1 MRVSIRN
8 RPREL
13 LRWLPQATAIFFLSW
28 NGWTLVQAPDP
39 LHGISRQDLNIS
51 GTVRSIISE
60 EARTVLSP
68 FGLVEGSRRLAERM
82 TFDTAGRLQDRVE
95 FDARERADL
104 IQHYVYSGARL
115 VLFEEYKGLDAVY
128 QRTEYTHD
136 ASGRKTVASVLNADL
151 ELQERLIYHRDEEG
165 RVVEVEE
172 YDGAGTLLY
181 TLIPTVTEN
190 ETRVDRFDAE
200 GELHSWSIRLTD
212 EEGRLVSMTLHSA
225 GFTGTP
231 FTTTYEMDDRGNVT
245 RIQTSG
251 SFSFGFLTV
260 TPGETL
266 RSYAYTYD
274 RHGNWVERVA
284 LVWVTRTAPAGWQTE
299 SVTYRNITY

>member
-1 MRVSIRN
+1 MPTRN
-8 RPREL
+8 RQRAL

-39 LHGISRQDLNIS
+39 LLGISRQDLNLS

-68 FGLVEGSRRLAERM
+68 FGLVEGPRRIAERM
-82 TFDTAGRLQDRVE
+82 TFDVAGRLQDRVE
-95 FDARERADL
+95 FDALERAEL
-104 IQHYVYSGARL
+104 IQHYVYSSARL

-136 ASGRKTVASVLNADL
+136 ASGRQTVADVLNA
-151 ELQERLIYHRDEEG
+151 EAQLQERLVYLRNEEG

-181 TLIPTVTEN
+181 TLIPTEMEN
-190 ETRVDRFDAE
+190 QTRVDRFDAE
-200 GELHSWSIRLTD
+200 GELHSWSIRMSD
-212 EEGRLVSMTLHSA
+212 EEGHLVSMTLHST

-231 FTTTYEMDDRGNVT
+231 FTTTYEVDDRGNVT
-245 RIQTSG
+245 RVQTAG
-251 SFSFGFLTV
+251 SFSFGFLTI

-274 RHGNWVERVA
+274 RQGNWVERVA
-284 LVWVTRTAPAGWQTE
+284 LVWVTRPGPATWQTE
-299 SVTYRNITY
+299 SITYRTITY